1 LVAFLAAV
9 SQLEL
14 LDDWEGGRTARGLQ
28 LTAGRFIGMGER
40 EREREGERKRER
52 EREKR
57 AREREV
63 GVEWKDEGGNQ
74 KRRNINL
81 CVYHGSLCCML

>member
-40 EREREGERKRER
+40 EREKERER
-52 EREKR
+52 ERER
-57 AREREV
+57 ERGRERE
-63 GVEWKDEGGNQ
+63 
-74 KRRNINL
+74 RREREKERWE
-81 CVYHGSLCCML
+81 